1 MYTYSEQDVKT
12 IKSPDTLVDL
22 LRLRLLIYKLHG
34 LFSLDTSD
42 GADFLVIEQDS
53 VKLVAIDKHLWSESG
68 SDELAG

>member
-1 MYTYSEQDVKT
+1 MKT